1 LERDDVVYACGLI
14 GKTLEYSVSP
24 VIFRTFCEEAGVEG
38 DYCRVELPTEEAFR
52 DFVKCG
58 LIEGPFV
65 GFNVTIPYKEA
76 AYALSNVHGSDA
88 ERTGA
93 VNTLSIENGK
103 LRGDNTDVFG
113 FVRSAQ
119 EHLID
124 AARNVALVVGAGG
137 AARAV
142 LAALEELGFTR
153 ALVLNRSLERAV
165 RMTKELAHRLKLPIE
180 TVADEAAVRELCEAG
195 TLDVLVNATPV
206 GMKGGAPGMPVSES
220 ILDLVSPHGLVVD
233 LIYNPPET
241 NLLRNAR
248 RRSIKNL
255 NGVGM
260 LVWQAA
266 RSFEIWTGILPDTKR
281 ALQRVNEVLA

>member
-1 LERDDVVYACGLI
+1 MVYACGLI
-14 GKTLEYSVSP
+14 GKTLGYSVSP

-52 DFVKCG
+52 NFVKCG
-58 LIEGPFV
+58 LVEGPFA

-76 AYALSNVHGSDA
+76 AYALSNVRGSDA

-93 VNTLSIENGK
+93 VNTLSIESGR

-113 FVRSAQ
+113 FVRSAE
-119 EHLID
+119 EHLSVD
-124 AARNVALVVGAGG
+124 ARNVALVVGAGG

-142 LAALEELGFTR
+142 LAGLEKLGFTR
-153 ALVLNRSLERAV
+153 ALVLNRSSDRAA
-165 RMTKELAHRLKLPIE
+165 RLARELAKRLGLPIE
-180 TVADEAAVRELCEAG
+180 TVSNEAAVRELCEIG
-195 TLDVLVNATPV
+195 SLDVIVNATPV
-206 GMKGGAPGMPVSES
+206 GMKGSAPGMPVSES
-220 ILDLVSPHGLVVD
+220 IFDLVNPHGIVIDLV
-233 LIYNPPET
+233 YNPPET

-248 RRSIKNL
+248 KRSIKTL

-281 ALQRVNEVLA
+281 AFEMVNEVLA